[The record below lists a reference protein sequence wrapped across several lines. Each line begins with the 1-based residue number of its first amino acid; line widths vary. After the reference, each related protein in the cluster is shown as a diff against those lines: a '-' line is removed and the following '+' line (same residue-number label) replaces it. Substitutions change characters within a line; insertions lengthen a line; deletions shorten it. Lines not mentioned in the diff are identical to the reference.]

1 MHGVVPRI
9 DRADVDPVATEA
21 VLNLLRLSEVILQAL
36 ARIVRPLGLT
46 PTGVDVLRVLATAQE
61 PMTPAAIA
69 RRLFVTTGT
78 MTKVLDTLERNGF
91 VARSRHPGDRRKL
104 LVHLDPEIKPAV
116 FEILD
121 RFHWLH
127 RDLFAT
133 LSAPERK
140 TLDELLIRVLT
151 GAEAVTASPAHGPMP
166 ARPDRQR

>member
-1 MHGVVPRI
+1 M
-9 DRADVDPVATEA
+9 
-21 VLNLLRLSEVILQAL
+21 
-36 ARIVRPLGLT
+36 
-46 PTGVDVLRVLATAQE
+46 
-61 PMTPAAIA
+61 
-69 RRLFVTTGT
+69 
-78 MTKVLDTLERNGF
+78 
-91 VARSRHPGDRRKL
+91 
-104 LVHLDPEIKPAV
+104 

-151 GAEAVTASPAHGPMP
+151 GAEAVTASPAHGEMP